1 VKLNERLVRPPSRG
15 GAQGRT
21 RTVDHAGQA
30 GHGGRKRGPATAA
43 DPSRDRVLAAAA
55 SAFAAH
61 GFAGTSVDQIAAAA
75 RLNKAMIYYH
85 FQNKAELYR
94 FILRDM
100 FRAFGVRVRDV
111 AASDLSP
118 VEKIRLFIATFAAEA
133 EARPHFPPIWFREI
147 ADGGAHL
154 DDATLADMAAVLKAL
169 TAILEEGV
177 RGGAFKPVSPLLV
190 HGGIVAPVLLFFAS
204 AGIRGRVERAGV
216 RGVSKITRE
225 QVVAHAQRVTL
236 ALLEGRA

>member
-1 VKLNERLVRPPSRG
+1 
-15 GAQGRT
+15 
-21 RTVDHAGQA
+21 
-30 GHGGRKRGPATAA
+30 
-43 DPSRDRVLAAAA
+43 
-55 SAFAAH
+55 
-61 GFAGTSVDQIAAAA
+61 
-75 RLNKAMIYYH
+75 MIYYH

-94 FILRDM
+94 YFLRDM

-177 RGGAFKPVSPLLV
+177 RAGASSQS
-190 HGGIVAPVLLFFAS
+190 APCSSMAASSRPSFSSFAS
-204 AGIRGRVERAGV
+204 AGIRSRVERAGV

-225 QVVAHAQRVTL
+225 HVVAHAQRVTL